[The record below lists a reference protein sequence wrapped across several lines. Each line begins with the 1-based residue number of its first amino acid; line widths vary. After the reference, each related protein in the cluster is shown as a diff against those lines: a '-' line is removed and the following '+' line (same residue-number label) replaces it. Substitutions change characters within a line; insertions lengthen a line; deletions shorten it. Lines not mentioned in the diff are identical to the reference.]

1 MKKITSILLS
11 VALVLSLAACG
22 GDSKDSSGDAAS
34 SGAEAETSGEIN
46 VYVGVEEPLTGA
58 NASLGTAEYNAIEL
72 CVEML
77 NEKGGVLGQYPIT
90 YETVDTQ
97 SDAATGASEVERL
110 ITTKGVPVVI
120 GSYGS
125 GIAAAVSEVCE
136 RYDTLLW
143 EQSGAADTLLQNGYE
158 WTFRTESMASLWGAT
173 SVDYIVD
180 QADYVKEVLGKDIP
194 ELKVAIIHEDGSYGT
209 AVGQGNHAAAEKIG
223 MDIVAYEAYSSSTL
237 DLSSVIMKLIA
248 AEPDI
253 LLLTGYVNDGSLFL
267 KQSQELGFKVPILIT
282 HSGGHSVQAFVDA
295 IGDQVNYLLTVDPV
309 ACNPKLDSF
318 DPELQETFKEFEK
331 RWTEKYGVK
340 PAHHVEMRAFA
351 QSYLFFTEVAPKAI
365 EEGGAFTA
373 ETCRDAILSL
383 ELDASK
389 NLMGSDVKYS
399 TPDEPFIDPTLG
411 GTHVG
416 QNIYAG
422 AFINQYFDGELYCV
436 WPEKYAQKEGVL
448 FLPSS
453 STLSAGVVD

>member
-1 MKKITSILLS
+1 MKKFVSLFLCAILCMS
-11 VALVLSLAACG
+11 LVACG
-22 GDSKDSSGDAAS
+22 GKEEAPAASGDKPAA
-34 SGAEAETSGEIN
+34 ADIN

-72 CVEML
+72 CIEMI
-77 NEKGGVLGQYPIT
+77 NEQGGVAGKYPIS
-90 YETVDTQ
+90 YESVDTQ
-97 SDAATGASEVERL
+97 SDAATASSEVERL
-110 ITTKGVPVVI
+110 ITTKGVPVII

-125 GIAAAVSEVCE
+125 GLAAAVSEVCE
-136 RYDTLLW
+136 RYQTLLW

-158 WTFRTESMASLWGAT
+158 WTFRCESMASLWGAT

-180 QADYVKEVLGKDIP
+180 QADYVKEVLGKDIS

-209 AVGQGNHAAAEKIG
+209 AVGQGNNARALESG
-223 MDIVAYEAYSSSTL
+223 MNVVVYEPYSSSTL

-248 AEPDI
+248 AEPDV

-267 KQSQELGFKVPILIT
+267 KQSQELGFTVPILVT

-318 DPELQETFKEFEK
+318 DADLQAAFKDFEA
-331 RWTEKYGVK
+331 RWTEKYGVA

-373 ETCRDAILSL
+373 ETVRDAILGL

-389 NLMGSDVKYS
+389 NLMGSDVKFS
-399 TPDEPFIDPTLG
+399 TVDEPFTDPVQG
-411 GTHVG
+411 NQHVG
-416 QNIYAG
+416 QNIHAG

-436 WPEKYAQKEGVL
+436 WPEAYAQKEGVL

-453 STLSAGVVD
+453 STLSAGVAG

>member
-1 MKKITSILLS
+1 MKKILSMILCLAMVLS
-11 VALVLSLAACG
+11 FGAVALAD
-22 GDSKDSSGDAAS
+22 GDIVVK
-34 SGAEAETSGEIN
+34 
-46 VYVGVEEPLTGA
+46 VGVEEPLTGA
-58 NASLGTAEYNAIEL
+58 NAALGTAEFNAIEM
-72 CVEML
+72 CIEML
-77 NEKGGVLGQYPIT
+77 NEKGGVAGKYPIE
-90 YETVDTQ
+90 YVYADTQ

-110 ITTKGVPVVI
+110 ITTEEVPVII

-136 RYDTLLW
+136 RYKTLLW
-143 EQSGAADTLLQNGYE
+143 EQSGAADTLLENGYK

-180 QADYVKEVLGKDIP
+180 QADYVKEVLGKDITD
-194 ELKVAIIHEDGSYGT
+194 LKVAIIHEDGSYGT
-209 AVGQGNHAAAEKIG
+209 GVGQGNYAAAEKAG
-223 MDIVAYEAYSSSTL
+223 MQIVAYEAYSSSTL
-237 DLSSVIMKLIA
+237 DLSSVIMKLIS
-248 AEPDI
+248 AEPDV

-267 KQSQELGFKVPILIT
+267 KQSQELGFTVPILVT

-309 ACNPKLDSF
+309 ACNPKLDSY
-318 DPELQETFKEFEK
+318 DQDIQDVFKDFEA
-331 RWTEKYGVK
+331 RWTEKYGVH

-351 QSYLFFTEVAPKAI
+351 QSYLFFTEVAPVAI
-365 EEGGAFTA
+365 EQGGAFTA
-373 ETCRDAILSL
+373 ETVRDAILSL
-383 ELDASK
+383 DLPASR
-389 NLMGSDVKYS
+389 NLMGSPVKFS
-399 TPDEPFIDPTLG
+399 TPDEPFVDPTLG
-411 GTHVG
+411 GSHVG

-436 WPEKYAQKEGVL
+436 WPEEYAQKEGVL

>member
-1 MKKITSILLS
+1 M
-11 VALVLSLAACG
+11 
-22 GDSKDSSGDAAS
+22 
-34 SGAEAETSGEIN
+34 IN
-46 VYVGVEEPLTGA
+46 EQ
-58 NASLGTAEYNAIEL
+58 
-72 CVEML
+72 
-77 NEKGGVLGQYPIT
+77 GGVAGKYPIS
-90 YETVDTQ
+90 YESVDTQ
-97 SDAATGASEVERL
+97 SDAATASSEVERL
-110 ITTKGVPVVI
+110 ITTKGVPVII

-125 GIAAAVSEVCE
+125 GLAAAVSEVCE
-136 RYDTLLW
+136 RYQTLLW

-158 WTFRTESMASLWGAT
+158 WTFRCESMASLWGAT

-180 QADYVKEVLGKDIP
+180 QADYVKEVLGKDIS

-209 AVGQGNHAAAEKIG
+209 AVGQGNNARAQEAG
-223 MDIVAYEAYSSSTL
+223 MNVVVYEPYSSSTL

-248 AEPDI
+248 ADPDV

-267 KQSQELGFKVPILIT
+267 KQSQELGFTVPILVT

-318 DPELQETFKEFEK
+318 DADLQAAFKDFEA
-331 RWTEKYGVK
+331 RWTEKYGVS

-365 EEGGAFTA
+365 EEGGDFTA
-373 ETCRDAILSL
+373 ETVRDAILSL

-389 NLMGSDVKYS
+389 NLMGSDVKFS
-399 TPDEPFIDPTLG
+399 TVDEPFTDPVQG
-411 GTHVG
+411 NQHVG
-416 QNIYAG
+416 QNIHAG

-436 WPEKYAQKEGVL
+436 WPEAYAQKEGVL

-453 STLSAGVVD
+453 STLSAGVAG